1 MDRAMSFLILTA
13 GLILAFVCSVKPAK
27 ADQELLEFYAEP
39 DGFISVDKYGAVK
52 RKTRWDDPVINVC
65 WDEAPKSKIE
75 EYYRVVVERAV
86 VSSWPK
92 HSDVR
97 FIGWKICTER
107 REKGIH
113 IVVKD
118 EAPRTKGLGRYLD
131 GRPEGMVLNFEFN
144 KWRPACRIDKSK
156 DDCVR
161 YLAVHEFGHAL
172 GFIHEHARSDAQ
184 ECSADIESIGAKGVK
199 IISEYDE
206 KSIMNYC
213 SPTWKMYGVAEK
225 PSGDETLE
233 VLSALDKYSVAKHY
247 KIKPKVSQMP
257 IAMEN
262 E

>member
-1 MDRAMSFLILTA
+1 MDRAKPFLASTT
-13 GLILAFVCSVKPAK
+13 GFILAFVCSAGSTK

-39 DGFISVDKYGAVK
+39 DGYISVDKYGAVK

-65 WDEAPKSKIE
+65 WDESPKTKTE
-75 EYYRVVVERAV
+75 EYYRIVVERAV

-97 FIGWKICTER
+97 FIGWHICKER
-107 REKGIH
+107 RERGIH
-113 IVVKD
+113 IVVRD

-131 GRPEGMVLNFEFN
+131 GRPEGMVLNFDFN
-144 KWRPACRIDKSK
+144 KWRPACRVDKSK

-172 GFIHEHARSDAQ
+172 GFIHEHVRSDAQ

-213 SPTWKMYGVAEK
+213 SPTWTMYSVAER
-225 PSGDETLE
+225 SSEDDTLE
-233 VLSALDKYSVAKHY
+233 ILSPLDKYSVAKYY
-247 KIKPKVSQMP
+247 KIKSKASQMP
-257 IAMEN
+257 VAMED